1 MSFRSKAYIS
11 SFVLAIACF
20 VPGVASAQPVHI
32 SVGMGVGMNAEPNG
46 PSGSPSVG
54 GDGRFVA
61 FESDATNLVPDDTNG
76 VKDVFVRDRQANTT
90 TRVSVATGGA
100 QATRASSMP
109 QISANG
115 RFVVFASAAALVAD
129 DTHTCDVV
137 TDPCSDIYVHDRDNA
152 TTSRVSVVTG
162 GAQANNGSNN
172 PRISGDGRYVI
183 FYSMATNLVA
193 NDTNGLPDTFLH
205 DRLSGATT
213 RVSLS
218 TDGTQLEF
226 GSATPAHISTDGS
239 IIVYRGVL
247 AAANRP
253 DPETCAGEP
262 QCGAIWLLERET
274 NVRTLLSPLL
284 PKDTAG
290 VDFGNPQ
297 QTALTISRDGRFLLI
312 EQSSSRLR
320 PLGFRVRQSLLDRTT
335 MRITSTP
342 WHDSM
347 PGSVRIWAALSDD
360 GRVMATGGPLGT
372 YTLVDRRNGI
382 EDVLSAEGVLE
393 LSLGADAR
401 TVAIMSREN
410 LDGSASPLQNRIWVL
425 DRDTDDDL
433 MTDAWETTFGLD
445 INAFGD
451 GVVDSDGDGLSNL
464 WEHETGSHPKATATR
479 YFAEGAANAFFSTRL
494 ATLNPNASA
503 ATVVYRFLGSD
514 GQTSSVTRTLPA
526 ESRTTLDLL
535 ANGPAPAND
544 FSTIVESNQPLVV
557 DRTMTW
563 DSTGF
568 GSHAETSVAAPST
581 TWYLAEGA
589 THGAF
594 DLFYLIQNPGAAAA
608 SVQITYMR
616 LAPNT
621 PIVKSY
627 DVEPHSR
634 LTIPVDGED
643 AGLQET
649 DVAASITST
658 QPIIVERAMYASAP
672 GEPFRAGH
680 GGAGVT
686 APATHWYLA
695 EGATGTFF
703 DMYVLVANPGD
714 AASAIKV
721 TYLLPSGETISKT
734 HEVGAK
740 NRLTLTVAGEDARL
754 ADTPV
759 SVIVETT
766 NAQPVVVERAMWWPK
781 GQWYEAHL
789 VAGATQTGTRWAL
802 ADGQAGSELD
812 SQLQPTRPVD
822 TYILIANTSA
832 TAGSATVKLFVEGSS
847 TPLEFTVPLK
857 ANSRE
862 NFPTTGLFEP
872 NTLKR
877 FSAIVESNGVP
888 IVVERAMYTTING
901 LTWSAGTA
909 SLATRLQ

>member
-1 MSFRSKAYIS
+1 MSFRVFGST
-11 SFVLAIACF
+11 FVFAIACL
-20 VPGVASAQPVHI
+20 VPGFASAQPVQI

-46 PSGSPSVG
+46 SSSGPSVSD
-54 GDGRFVA
+54 DGRFVSFA
-61 FESDATNLVPDDTNG
+61 SDANNLVPNDTNG

-90 TRVSVATGGA
+90 TRVSVATGGG
-100 QATRASSMP
+100 QGTGASSMA

-115 RFVVFASAAALVAD
+115 RFVVFASASALVPD
-129 DTHTCDVV
+129 DTHTCEIVP
-137 TDPCSDIYVHDRDNA
+137 DPCSDVYVHDRDTG
-152 TTSRVSVVTG
+152 TTSRVSVATG
-162 GAQANNGSNN
+162 GAQSNNGSNS
-172 PRISGDGRYVI
+172 PSISGDGRYVL

-205 DRLSGATT
+205 DRLTGATT
-213 RVSLS
+213 RVSLT
-218 TDGTQLEF
+218 TDGSQLEF
-226 GSATPAHISTDGS
+226 GSGNDARMSTDGS

-262 QCGAIWLLERET
+262 MCGAIWLLERET
-274 NVRTLLSPLL
+274 NARTLLSPLL

-290 VDFGNPQ
+290 VDFRNPG
-297 QTALTISRDGRFLLI
+297 QTALAISRDGRFILL
-312 EQSSSRLR
+312 EQTSSRLR
-320 PLGFRVRQSLLDRTT
+320 PLGFRVRQSLLDRAT
-335 MRITSTP
+335 MRITSTR
-342 WHDSM
+342 WHDFM
-347 PGSVRIWAALSDD
+347 PGAGRKWAGLSDD
-360 GRVMATGGPLGT
+360 GRVMATDAAFGK
-372 YTLVDRRNGI
+372 YTLVDRRNGV
-382 EDVLSAEGVLE
+382 EEVLAPEGVAE
-393 LSLGADAR
+393 LALGLDAR
-401 TVAIMSREN
+401 TVAFMSYSDVAGNALPLRE
-410 LDGSASPLQNRIWVL
+410 RIWVL

-445 INAFGD
+445 INAVGD
-451 GVVDSDGDGLSNL
+451 AAVDADGDGLSNL
-464 WEHETGSHPKATATR
+464 QEYEAGSHPKATATR

-494 ATLNPNASA
+494 ATLNPNASTA
-503 ATVVYRFLGSD
+503 AVVYRFLGSD
-514 GQTSSVTRTLPA
+514 GQTSSVTRTLAA

-544 FSTIVESNQPLVV
+544 FSTIVESDRPLVV

-568 GSHAETSVAAPST
+568 GSHAETSIAAPST

-589 THGAF
+589 THGSF
-594 DLFYLIQNPGAAAA
+594 DLFYLIQNPGTATAN
-608 SVQITYMR
+608 VQITYLR

-627 DVEPHSR
+627 DVAPHSR

-643 AGLQET
+643 AGLAET

-672 GEPFRAGH
+672 GDPFRAGH

-695 EGATGTFF
+695 EGATGSFF

-714 AASAIKV
+714 AESEIKV

-740 NRLTLTVAGEDARL
+740 NRLTLTVAAEDARL

-812 SQLQPTRPVD
+812 SQSQLTRPVD

-857 ANSRE
+857 PNSRE